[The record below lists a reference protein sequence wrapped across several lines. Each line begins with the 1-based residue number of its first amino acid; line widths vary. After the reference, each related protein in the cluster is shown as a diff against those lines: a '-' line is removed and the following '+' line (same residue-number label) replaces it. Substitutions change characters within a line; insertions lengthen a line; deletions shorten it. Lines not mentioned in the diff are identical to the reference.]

1 MSEGYTDWPLRPTR
15 RESMLTFAAVQHCFT
30 PSYKRERSKVR
41 SRGPR
46 ALARGGALVF
56 SLVLTGTALIP
67 GAITRAADPPAA
79 AAARH
84 LAETRGGSPNDY
96 ELLYER
102 DAAIEHSDATLWA
115 GKFIDR
121 RTGEIVS
128 VSHDAGAGRTAGAG
142 LREERSAAA
151 AKDLPAIERK
161 ADAAL
166 QAALGREK
174 PDTDLRVAVWLDVDP
189 EPAEAAVRD
198 AHPEVTW
205 VAGRPMAETIEQ
217 ARELR
222 AGLWEARRAAYEA
235 AAEAFRPAVEAAGG
249 SIGYASTSAPLVFLD
264 VPGAAVAGLAARA
277 DVVTLGLEEEWEV
290 SMSSAGPSIGA
301 DWTGGGAD
309 QGHGVRVG
317 VVEYHNV
324 ANSGDLAGKVAASYS
339 TTGTTVVGGHPT
351 WVGGAIASQN
361 GTYRGVAPG
370 AVIVSA
376 STGGYTPSLAY
387 DRAIIAAADWAVAPG
402 GGDVDILNASIGQ
415 DTAQGAEEA
424 RRYFDSIGWED
435 NRLVVAAAGNFT
447 TFGNWNVVSPGTGYN
462 VLTVGGVND
471 RNSGGTADDILWYTP
486 GVNGANYVDL
496 GGTAWNSHGDYN
508 KPNLS
513 APAVS
518 VRTANGISGDGTS
531 VASPIVSGLA
541 AQLLARAPSLAA
553 WPEGTRA
560 ILMAGALRRTPMPG
574 GGFSS
579 DHEGVGTASAVWSNR
594 ILVNGNGPWGG
605 YRIGAAHPGE
615 AIVQEVPVVA
625 GQQVRVALAWSSHT
639 SGANLTKADVLTA
652 DLDLRVTLPNG
663 HFDTSVTYDNP
674 YEVVDI
680 ASPTSGTMRIEILQP
695 TFNAA
700 EEPFGL
706 AWAMTSPFSDASAS
720 PFYADILWIAQRGIT
735 IGCGGGRFCPQDAV
749 TRDQMASFLVRSL
762 GLAPSSTDYFSD
774 DEGSIHEADINAL
787 AASGITLGCG
797 GGVYCPTSPVT
808 REQMASFLVRGFRL
822 AATATDYFS
831 DDSAS
836 PHQADINALAASGIT
851 NGCGGSSYCPGG
863 WVTREQMAAFLHRA
877 LTR

>member
-1 MSEGYTDWPLRPTR
+1 MLRSPR
-15 RESMLTFAAVQHCFT
+15 
-30 PSYKRERSKVR
+30 
-41 SRGPR
+41 PR
-46 ALARGGALVF
+46 ALARGGALVI
-56 SLVLTGTALIP
+56 SLILAGTAVAP
-67 GAITRAADPPAA
+67 ESTTRAAEPPAS

-115 GKFIDR
+115 GKFLDH
-121 RTGEIVS
+121 RTGEIVAVNNDPGS
-128 VSHDAGAGRTAGAG
+128 GVVAGPG

-151 AKDLPAIERK
+151 AKDLPALERK
-161 ADAAL
+161 ADVAL
-166 QAALGREK
+166 QAAVARGK
-174 PDTDLRVAVWLDVDP
+174 PDEPLRVAVWLDADT
-189 EPAEAAVRD
+189 EPAETAVRD

-205 VAGRPMAETIEQ
+205 VAGRPMAETLDQ
-217 ARELR
+217 ARALR
-222 AGLWEARRAAYEA
+222 AELWEARRATYAA
-235 AAEAFRPAVEAAGG
+235 AAEAFRPAVQAGGG

-264 VPGAAVAGLAARA
+264 VPGASVAGLAARA
-277 DVVTLGLEEEWEV
+277 DVLTLGLEEQWETQL
-290 SMSSAGPSIGA
+290 SSAGPAIGA
-301 DWTGGGAD
+301 DWTGDGGD
-309 QGHGVRVG
+309 QGTGIRVG

-324 ANSGDLAGKVAASYS
+324 ANTGDLAGKVAASYS
-339 TTGTTVVGGHPT
+339 TSGTTVVGSHPT
-351 WVGGAIASQN
+351 WVAGAIASQN

-376 STGGYTPSLAY
+376 GTGGYTPSLGY

-402 GGDVDILNASIGQ
+402 GGDADILNASIGQ

-424 RRYFDSIGWED
+424 RRYFDSIGWEGS
-435 NRLVVAAAGNFT
+435 RLVVASSGNFT

-462 VLTVGGVND
+462 VLTVGGIDD
-471 RNSGGTADDILWYTP
+471 RNSGGTGDDVLWYRP

-496 GGTAWNSHGDYN
+496 GGTAWNPHGDFN

-531 VASPIVSGLA
+531 VASPIVAGLA
-541 AQLLARAPSLAA
+541 AQLLARAPSLAL

-560 ILMAGALRRTPMPG
+560 ILMAGALRRTPLPG
-574 GGFSS
+574 GGVNN
-579 DHEGVGTASAVWSNR
+579 DHEGVGTASAVWSNL

-605 YRIGAAHPGE
+605 YRIGSAHPGE
-615 AIVQEVPVVA
+615 SIVQEVPVVA

-652 DLDLRVTLPNG
+652 DLDLRVTVPNAQAS
-663 HFDTSVTYDNP
+663 TSISFDNP
-674 YEVVDI
+674 YEVVDLT
-680 ASPTSGTMRIEILQP
+680 APSTGVMRIEVLQS
-695 TFNAA
+695 TFTAA

-706 AWAMTSPFSDASAS
+706 AWAMTSPFSDAGGS

-735 IGCGGGRFCPQDAV
+735 IGCGNGQFCPLRTV
-749 TRDQMASFLVRSL
+749 TRDQMASFLVRAL
-762 GLAPSSTDYFSD
+762 GLPAATIDYFYDDNGSGHEADINALAASGITLGCGPDIYCPLSDVSREQMASFLTRAFSLAPTNVDSFTD
-774 DEGSIHEADINAL
+774 DEASPHEADINAL

-797 GGVYCPTSPVT
+797 GA
-808 REQMASFLVRGFRL
+808 R
-822 AATATDYFS
+822 
-831 DDSAS
+831 
-836 PHQADINALAASGIT
+836 
-851 NGCGGSSYCPGG
+851 YCPGSS
-863 WVTREQMAAFLHRA
+863 VSREQMAAFLHRA

>member
-1 MSEGYTDWPLRPTR
+1 
-15 RESMLTFAAVQHCFT
+15 
-30 PSYKRERSKVR
+30 VR
-41 SRGPR
+41 SRRPR
-46 ALARGGALVF
+46 ALARGGALVIC
-56 SLVLTGTALIP
+56 LALAGTALVP
-67 GAITRAADPPAA
+67 GATARAADPPAA

-102 DAAIEHSDATLWA
+102 DAAVEHSDGTLWA
-115 GKFIDR
+115 GKFLDR
-121 RTGEIVS
+121 LTGEIVS
-128 VSHDAGAGRTAGAG
+128 VNHDPRAGVTAGAG

-151 AKDLPAIERK
+151 AKGLPAIERK
-161 ADAAL
+161 ADAAPRT
-166 QAALGREK
+166 ALAGGK
-174 PDTDLRVAVWLDVDP
+174 PDTDLRVAVWLDADP

-198 AHPEVTW
+198 AHPEVSW
-205 VAGRPMAETIEQ
+205 VAGRPIVESIEQ

-222 AGLWEARRAAYEA
+222 AALWEARRATYEA

-264 VPGAAVAGLAARA
+264 LPGAAVAGLAARA
-277 DVVTLGLEEEWEV
+277 DVLTLGLEEEWEV
-290 SMSSAGPSIGA
+290 SMSSAGPAIGA
-301 DWTGGGAD
+301 DWTGDGGD
-309 QGHGVRVG
+309 QGRDVRVG

-376 STGGYTPSLAY
+376 GTGGYTPSLAY

-471 RNSGGTADDILWYTP
+471 RNSGATGDDILWYVP

-496 GGTAWNSHGDYN
+496 GGTPWNSHGDYN
-508 KPNLS
+508 KPNVS

-531 VASPIVSGLA
+531 VASPIVAGIA
-541 AQLLARAPSLAA
+541 AQLLARAPSLAV

-574 GGFSS
+574 GGVNY
-579 DHEGVGTASAVWSNR
+579 DHEGVGTASAIWSNR

-605 YRIGAAHPGE
+605 YRIGAVHPGE

-639 SGANLTKADVLTA
+639 SGANLTKADVLSA

-663 HFDTSVTYDNP
+663 RFNTSVTYDNP

-680 ASPTSGTMRIEILQP
+680 ASPTSGTMRIEILQSSF
-695 TFNAA
+695 TAA

-706 AWAMTSPFSDASAS
+706 AWAMTSPFSDADAS

-735 IGCGGGRFCPQDAV
+735 IGCGGGRFCPQDVV
-749 TRDQMASFLVRSL
+749 TREQMASFLVRAL
-762 GLAPSSTDYFSD
+762 KLPPSSRDWFSD
-774 DEGSIHEADINAL
+774 DEASIHEADINAL

-808 REQMASFLVRGFRL
+808 REQMASFLVRGFHL
-822 AATATDYFS
+822 PQTATDYFS

-851 NGCGGSSYCPGG
+851 LGCGGGVYCPAA

-877 LTR
+877 LIR